1 MWTEGDAFGAA
12 DSEAE
17 DDFMA
22 LREIL
27 FADLGLGDQAS
38 KEFRYSPI
46 FSFQVLI
53 FLSLFSFLFF
63 IKQSKIKTFFY
74 VNCFYFGPAS
84 RCKHVFPGDM

>member
-38 KEFRYSPI
+38 KAYW
-46 FSFQVLI
+46 
-53 FLSLFSFLFF
+53 
-63 IKQSKIKTFFY
+63 Y
-74 VNCFYFGPAS
+74 
-84 RCKHVFPGDM
+84 

>member
-38 KEFRYSPI
+38 KEF
-46 FSFQVLI
+46 
-53 FLSLFSFLFF
+53 
-63 IKQSKIKTFFY
+63 
-74 VNCFYFGPAS
+74 
-84 RCKHVFPGDM
+84 